1 MIPARPER
9 RTAMT
14 TILDGKATAAS
25 IRAALRE
32 DIERD
37 REKAGRAP
45 CLAVILVGE
54 DPASQVYVR
63 NKEKACADAGME
75 TRSYRRPAS
84 ILQKELEELIASL
97 NADPAVDGILLQLP
111 LPEGLDARPCIE
123 AISPEKDVDGLTAVN
138 QGRVA
143 MNVPGLRP
151 CTPAGILALLDHYG
165 ISVSGKRA
173 VVIGRSNLVG
183 RPVSLML
190 GSRDYNATVT
200 MCHSRTPDLAAIC
213 READIIVAALGRP
226 RFVTADMVKKGA
238 VIIDVGI
245 NRGEDGKLCGDVDYE
260 NVAPLASAITPVPG
274 GIGPMTISQL
284 LVNTAKAWRARLLAD

>member
-1 MIPARPER
+1 M
-9 RTAMT
+9 
-14 TILDGKATAAS
+14 ILDGKATAAA

-32 DIERD
+32 NIAKD

-45 CLAVILVGE
+45 CLAVVLVGE
-54 DPASQVYVR
+54 EPASQVYVR
-63 NKEKACADAGME
+63 NKEKACADAGID
-75 TRSYRRPAS
+75 TASYRKPAS
-84 ILQKELEELIASL
+84 IPQKELEAFIASL

-111 LPEGLDARPCIE
+111 LPEGLDARPCID

-151 CTPAGILALLDHYG
+151 CTPAGILAILDRYG

-183 RPVSLML
+183 RPIALML

-226 RFVTADMVKKGA
+226 RFVTADMVRPGA

-245 NRGEDGKLCGDVDYE
+245 NRGADGRLCGDVDYD
-260 NVAPLASAITPVPG
+260 NVAPIASAITPVPG

-284 LVNTAKAWRARLLAD
+284 LVNTEKAWRKKLLEK

>member
-1 MIPARPER
+1 M
-9 RTAMT
+9 
-14 TILDGKATAAS
+14 ILDGKATAAS

-32 DIERD
+32 EIEKD
-37 REKAGRAP
+37 RERAGRAP
-45 CLAVILVGE
+45 CLAVILVGD

-63 NKEKACADAGME
+63 NKEKACADAGID
-75 TRSYRRPAS
+75 TISCRRPAS
-84 ILQKELEELIASL
+84 IAQRELENLIAGL
-97 NADPAVDGILLQLP
+97 NANPAIDGILLQLP

-123 AISPEKDVDGLTAVN
+123 AVSPEKDVDGLTAVN

-151 CTPAGILALLDHYG
+151 CTPAGILALLDHYH
-165 ISVSGKRA
+165 ISTVGKKA

-183 RPVSLML
+183 RPVALML

-200 MCHSRTPDLAAIC
+200 MCHSRTPDLASVC

-226 RFVTADMVKKGA
+226 RFVTADMVKPGA

-245 NRGEDGKLCGDVDYE
+245 NRGEDGRLCGDVDYE
-260 NVAPLASAITPVPG
+260 RVAPLASAITPVPG

-284 LVNTAKAWRARLLAD
+284 LVNTTRAWRRKLLTDRDEISA

>member
-1 MIPARPER
+1 
-9 RTAMT
+9 MT

-32 DIERD
+32 DIARD
-37 REKAGRAP
+37 REKAGRVP

-84 ILQKELEELIASL
+84 ILQEELEALIAEL

-111 LPEGLDARPCIE
+111 LPDGLDARPCID

-165 ISVSGKRA
+165 IDVSGKRA

-183 RPVSLML
+183 RPISLML
-190 GSRDYNATVT
+190 GGRDRNATVT
-200 MCHSRTPDLAAIC
+200 MCHSHTPDLAAVC

-284 LVNTAKAWRARLLAD
+284 LVNTVKAWRAKLLDA

>member
-1 MIPARPER
+1 M
-9 RTAMT
+9 
-14 TILDGKATAAS
+14 ILDGKATAAA

-32 DIERD
+32 NIAKD

-45 CLAVILVGE
+45 CLAVVLVGE

-63 NKEKACADAGME
+63 NKEKACADAGID
-75 TRSYRRPAS
+75 TASYRKPAS
-84 ILQKELEELIASL
+84 IPQKELEAFIASL
-97 NADPAVDGILLQLP
+97 NADTAVDGILLQLP
-111 LPEGLDARPCIE
+111 LPEGLDARPCID

-151 CTPAGILALLDHYG
+151 CTPAGILAILDRYG

-183 RPVSLML
+183 RPIALML

-226 RFVTADMVKKGA
+226 RFVTADMVRPGA

-245 NRGEDGKLCGDVDYE
+245 NRGADGRLCGDVDYD
-260 NVAPLASAITPVPG
+260 NVAPIASAITPVPG

-284 LVNTAKAWRARLLAD
+284 LVNTEKAWRKKLLEK

>member
-1 MIPARPER
+1 M
-9 RTAMT
+9 
-14 TILDGKATAAS
+14 ILDGKATAAS

-32 DIERD
+32 EIEKD
-37 REKAGRAP
+37 RERAGRAP
-45 CLAVILVGE
+45 CLAVILVGD

-63 NKEKACADAGME
+63 NKEKACADAGID
-75 TRSYRRPAS
+75 TISCRRPAS
-84 ILQKELEELIASL
+84 ITQRELENLIAGL
-97 NADPAVDGILLQLP
+97 NADPAIDGILLQLP

-151 CTPAGILALLDHYG
+151 CTPAGILALLDHYH
-165 ISVSGKRA
+165 ISTVGKKA

-183 RPVSLML
+183 RPVALML

-200 MCHSRTPDLAAIC
+200 MCHSRTPDLASVC

-226 RFVTADMVKKGA
+226 RFVTADMVRPGA

-245 NRGEDGKLCGDVDYE
+245 NRGEDGRLCGDVDYE
-260 NVAPLASAITPVPG
+260 RVAPLASAITPVPG

-284 LVNTAKAWRARLLAD
+284 LVNTTRAWRRRLLTDRDEVSA

>member
-1 MIPARPER
+1 M
-9 RTAMT
+9 
-14 TILDGKATAAS
+14 ILDGKATAAS

-32 DIERD
+32 EIAKD
-37 REKAGRAP
+37 REKAGRVP

-63 NKEKACADAGME
+63 NKEKACADAGIE
-75 TRSYRRPAS
+75 TVSYRKPADMP
-84 ILQKELEELIASL
+84 QKELEAFIASL
-97 NADPAVDGILLQLP
+97 NADPDIDGILLQLP
-111 LPEGLDARPCIE
+111 LPAGLDARPCLE

-151 CTPAGILALLDHYG
+151 CTPAGILAILDHYG

-183 RPVSLML
+183 RPVALML

-200 MCHSRTPDLAAIC
+200 MCHSRTPDLAAVC
-213 READIIVAALGRP
+213 READIIIAALGKP
-226 RFVTADMVKKGA
+226 RFVTADMVKPGA

-245 NRGEDGKLCGDVDYE
+245 NRGEDGKLYGDVDYE
-260 NVAPLASAITPVPG
+260 HVAPLASAITPVPG

-284 LVNTAKAWRARLLAD
+284 LVNTTKAWRVKLLNN